1 LAYIRGETREAG
13 IGDDVSR
20 DIEAL
25 VGRLDIAKLGFV
37 RAEATLVLQPETH
50 AEGLRWYSAPG
61 RVGNEPP
68 QCSANNDQKQKSD
81 AQSFRASLSPP
92 CCRPFRNRPLS
103 PASTLGTADKLEN

>member
-37 RAEATLVLQPETH
+37 RAEATLVLQPETQPKVF
-50 AEGLRWYSAPG
+50 GGTRLRVALATSLRNVRRTTIKNKKATP
-61 RVGNEPP
+61 RVSEHR
-68 QCSANNDQKQKSD
+68 
-81 AQSFRASLSPP
+81 FL
-92 CCRPFRNRPLS
+92 PLL
-103 PASTLGTADKLEN
+103 PAVS